1 MKVLTVARSL
11 SSVPGP
17 GYFFFAVQYGFFLTT
32 LGNGDSEFH
41 QGL

>member
-17 GYFFFAVQYGFFLTT
+17 DYFFLAVQ
-32 LGNGDSEFH
+32 GN
-41 QGL
+41 LAMVAC